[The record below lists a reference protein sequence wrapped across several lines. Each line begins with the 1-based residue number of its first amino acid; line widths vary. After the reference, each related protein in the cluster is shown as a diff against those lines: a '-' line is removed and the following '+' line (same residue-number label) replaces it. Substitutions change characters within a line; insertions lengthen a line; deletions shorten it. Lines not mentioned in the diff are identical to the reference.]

1 LANRDKELIGHGIL
15 NHADG
20 FGTAIGKLKGIHL
33 AIEDMSPRD
42 LEAYKIS
49 EGQFTTLE
57 FESGIILKGKVV
69 SGMRNLFGKI
79 QLITFDECTVT
90 FEGEVLYQPNWGIY
104 HLAIGKEII
113 SAYAGPA
120 DVNSFDL
127 IKHVVNTET
136 IKMPISEEVKLFQEV
151 ADFSEEKTTN
161 LERLWEK
168 IVSSSPK
175 NWLLI
180 LNFYEANFKKN
191 NQDYIAKSY
200 DELIK
205 LMQTQPE
212 NKHLIEKGLSY
223 FETTN
228 PLNYAN
234 LS

>member
-1 LANRDKELIGHGIL
+1 
-15 NHADG
+15 
-20 FGTAIGKLKGIHL
+20 
-33 AIEDMSPRD
+33 
-42 LEAYKIS
+42 
-49 EGQFTTLE
+49 
-57 FESGIILKGKVV
+57 
-69 SGMRNLFGKI
+69 KI
-79 QLITFDECTVT
+79 QLIAFNECTVT
-90 FEGEVLYQPNWGIY
+90 FEGELLYQPNWGIY

-136 IKMPISEEVKLFQEV
+136 IKLPISEEVKLFQEV
-151 ADFSEEKTTN
+151 ADYSEGKTIN
-161 LERLWEK
+161 LEDLWTK
-168 IVSSSPK
+168 ITSLSPK
-175 NWLLI
+175 NWLLV

-191 NQDYIAKSY
+191 NQDYLSKSY
-200 DELIK
+200 TELIN
-205 LMQTQPE
+205 LQHIQPE

>member
-1 LANRDKELIGHGIL
+1 MIAFN
-15 NHADG
+15 
-20 FGTAIGKLKGIHL
+20 
-33 AIEDMSPRD
+33 
-42 LEAYKIS
+42 
-49 EGQFTTLE
+49 
-57 FESGIILKGKVV
+57 
-69 SGMRNLFGKI
+69 
-79 QLITFDECTVT
+79 ECTVS

-127 IKHVVNTET
+127 IKHTISSET
-136 IKMPISEEVKLFQEV
+136 IKVPISEEVKLFQEV
-151 ADFSEEKTTN
+151 ADYATEKTTN
-161 LERLWEK
+161 LEDLWTK
-168 IVSSSPK
+168 ISSLSPK

-191 NQDYIAKSY
+191 NQKYASKSY

-223 FETTN
+223 FVTAN
-228 PLNYAN
+228 PLNHAN

>member
-1 LANRDKELIGHGIL
+1 
-15 NHADG
+15 
-20 FGTAIGKLKGIHL
+20 
-33 AIEDMSPRD
+33 MSPRD

-57 FESGIILKGKVV
+57 FESGVVVKGKVI
-69 SGMRNLFGKI
+69 SGTRNLFGKI
-79 QLITFDECTVT
+79 QLIAFNECTVT
-90 FEGEVLYQPNWGIY
+90 FEGEILYQPNWGIY
-104 HLAIGKEII
+104 HLAIGKEIS

-127 IKHVVNTET
+127 IKHVISTET
-136 IKMPISEEVKLFQEV
+136 IKIPISKEVKLFQEV
-151 ADFSEEKTTN
+151 ADYSEGKTTN
-161 LERLWEK
+161 LETLWEK
-168 IVSSSPK
+168 ITSLSPK

-180 LNFYEANFKKN
+180 LNFYEASFKKN
-191 NQDYIAKSY
+191 NQDYISKSY
-200 DELIK
+200 NELTNLI
-205 LMQTQPE
+205 QTQPE